1 VKAGPRAQP
10 ADSFLFRSTGLADAF
25 SAIQARAEELRKGKS
40 SVTTTAGLAR
50 EVVAGASDDRDT
62 S

>member
-1 VKAGPRAQP
+1 
-10 ADSFLFRSTGLADAF
+10 LFKSSGLADAF
-25 SAIQARAEELRKGKS
+25 SAIQRRAEELRKGKS

-62 S
+62 N